1 MALFGGLERAR
12 YNLNFRWALSLRV
25 GPFELDFD
33 SELLVLAVLA
43 DLVMLVELVLFV
55 DIVVELVGV
64 GDVLRWAPAVID

>member
-1 MALFGGLERAR
+1 M
-12 YNLNFRWALSLRV
+12 
-25 GPFELDFD
+25 DFD
-33 SELLVLAVLA
+33 SELLQLAVLA